1 MLKCFSHYWM
11 KYDLNLGNQI
21 ASSNEYSKMRIV
33 FTRIYVFSS
42 LLSKIKLGLQ
52 ENRVKIVYLSVERY
66 RWMIFLP
73 YSHRFKK
80 DVEENNYEVLWES
93 IKMAAWKMLSI
104 SRFYKSLDIFWRRS
118 LNHEYFKNGGYPRI
132 RITIK

>member
-1 MLKCFSHYWM
+1 
-11 KYDLNLGNQI
+11 
-21 ASSNEYSKMRIV
+21 MRIV

-80 DVEENNYEVLWES
+80 DVEENNYEVL
-93 IKMAAWKMLSI
+93 
-104 SRFYKSLDIFWRRS
+104 
-118 LNHEYFKNGGYPRI
+118 
-132 RITIK
+132 